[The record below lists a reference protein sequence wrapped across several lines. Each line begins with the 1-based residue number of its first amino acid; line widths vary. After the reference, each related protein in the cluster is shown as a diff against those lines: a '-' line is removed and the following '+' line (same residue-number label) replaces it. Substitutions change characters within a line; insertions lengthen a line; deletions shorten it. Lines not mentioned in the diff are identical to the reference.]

1 MRRMSTDESILGAVP
16 EFFGIDLMLKARPST
31 EGGERFIYVEAS
43 REDRDQQ
50 GEIVLAKALQE
61 SADHFTRFGVIDLDH
76 KSMPSVARQYG
87 IENPEE
93 WAIGQPVEVRFDSG
107 TTFVKAQLYSGD
119 TPMATRANMVWDRLT
134 KLTPAA
140 RYYASVGGS
149 VLAKAIKIDPKTGE
163 KIPVVTKTRW
173 NNLALTTSPVCQHLE
188 STATTMPV
196 GVFAKS
202 LGGFVL
208 NKALESSYATDAA
221 AKTGGA
227 ALATQSLDT
236 GAKSPKSYFDF
247 RDRLAAAVRSGKVS
261 DTSANGLMHYSAETF
276 VLSLDESAEWVDRF
290 LSDLKSGLS
299 KKRRIA

>member
-31 EGGERFIYVEAS
+31 EGSERFIYVEAS

-50 GEIVLAKALQE
+50 GEIVLAKALQD
-61 SADHFTRFGVIDLDH
+61 SVDHFTRFGVVDLDH

-87 IENPEE
+87 IESPEE
-93 WAIGQPVEVRFDSG
+93 WAIGQPTEVRFDGG

-119 TPMATRANMVWDRLT
+119 TPMAARANMVWDRLT
-134 KLTPAA
+134 KLKPAA

-149 VLAKAIKIDPKTGE
+149 VLAKAIRIDPKTGD

-188 STATTMPV
+188 STASTMPV

-208 NKALESSYATDAA
+208 SKALEASYATDAT

-227 ALATQSLDT
+227 ALTTQSLDR
-236 GAKSPKSYFDF
+236 GGKSSPKSYFDF
-247 RDRLAAAVRSGKVS
+247 RERLAAAVKSGKVS
-261 DTSANGLMHYSAETF
+261 DTSANGLMHYSAEAF

-290 LSDLKSGLS
+290 LGDLKSGLS
-299 KKRRIA
+299 KNRRI

>member
-1 MRRMSTDESILGAVP
+1 MSTDESILGAVP

-31 EGGERFIYVEAS
+31 EGSERFIYVEAS

-50 GEIVLAKALQE
+50 GEIVLAKALQD
-61 SADHFTRFGVIDLDH
+61 SVDHFTRFGVVDIDH

-87 IENPEE
+87 IDSPEE
-93 WAIGQPVEVRFDSG
+93 WAIGQPTEVRFDGG

-119 TPMATRANMVWDRLT
+119 TPMAARANMVWDRLT
-134 KLTPAA
+134 KLKPAA

-149 VLAKAIKIDPKTGE
+149 VLAKAIRIDPETGD

-188 STATTMPV
+188 STASTMPV

-208 NKALESSYATDAA
+208 SKALEASYATDAA

-227 ALATQSLDT
+227 ALGTQSLDR
-236 GAKSPKSYFDF
+236 GQSSPHSYYDF
-247 RDRLAAAVRSGKVS
+247 RDMLAKAIKNGVVDRMSADGLVS
-261 DTSANGLMHYSAETF
+261 YSAGNF
-276 VLSLDESAEWVDRF
+276 GLSHDEAAEWVDRF
-290 LSDLKSGLS
+290 LGDLKSGIS
-299 KKRRIA
+299 KNRRNK